1 MKKDKHKTKV
11 VFLIFKE
18 LHDPEIGMQPAW
30 DVFAYMPYETADR
43 KGDKTSYAHIGQHSA
58 CSPEYAAECKPA
70 RFAEFEP
77 LMKELEQLGYNLDI
91 QNTIEA
97 HREPTQKEIKL
108 GYGAT
113 HYKDFPIS
121 QVLRKDGGFKTRVKC
136 PIDGLIYLLI

>member
-11 VFLIFKE
+11 VFLVAKE
-18 LHDPEIGMQPAW
+18 LHDSEIGIQSFC
-30 DVFAYMPYETADR
+30 DVFAYMPYENADCN
-43 KGDKTSYAHIGQHSA
+43 GNKTCYAYIGQHSA
-58 CSPEYAAECKPA
+58 CSPEYAAECYTA
-70 RFAEFEP
+70 RFADFEP
-77 LMKELEQLGYNLDI
+77 LMKELEYLGYNLDI

-113 HYKDFPIS
+113 HYKDFAIS

-136 PIDGLIYLLI
+136 PIDGLIYSLK